1 LQNNVTLLK
10 RGVGYT
16 AAYDSATGKITFT
29 FPSAISAKI
38 LYSTHDY
45 WYYSGTTNLDAYTEV
60 IQDPTGPVVFDFS
73 YKDDYKFAV
82 DPMGVT
88 KAFGIDVDMVYNVVP
103 GNYSVGDPDLDDSKW
118 DFAVDFEDGF
128 EQSYYYWDDVVNEA
142 VGADVNATM
151 LGSGA
156 NMWVNLTAAGKD
168 AWIDYMDIRMHLAA
182 TVTYITGVGEEID
195 NLTLTFQPY
204 MSFVLD
210 ESRRGRYEWVEVG
223 RDAASVD
230 SAGAALV
237 AEALDSYKHIGI
249 GLAGADMD
257 NPVASNNMPSVMAA
271 FTAGTS
277 VADYKDSIFRAALKD
292 DWCTYWP
299 VASSNMLAIGGPLA
313 NLLAYY
319 VNDFTDAMYGLPQ
332 FAGTAYSG
340 KIAAVSCWDRDWLG
354 ETDYN
359 TYYSYGMGPYY
370 LGAAV
375 ISTYKDIN
383 GTVIF
388 DVWGMEGRDT
398 YYASLWLHGDEER
411 GLTPGLLEMQRF
423 PKGVTSIVLY
433 IWYSNNWKH
442 PLYSIPEMLGTISET
457 RMTITS
463 VDTDGIYQNIYAGS
477 YKGGI
482 HDP

>member
-1 LQNNVTLLK
+1 MDMLDVHWGIVPPITKTIIVDTLNFMVIPTVTLSYNATEDEMNVT
-10 RGVGYT
+10 
-16 AAYDSATGKITFT
+16 AT
-29 FPSAISAKI
+29 
-38 LYSTHDY
+38 L
-45 WYYSGTTNLDAYTEV
+45 
-60 IQDPTGPVVFDFS
+60 
-73 YKDDYKFAV
+73 
-82 DPMGVT
+82 
-88 KAFGIDVDMVYNVVP
+88 
-103 GNYSVGDPDLDDSKW
+103 
-118 DFAVDFEDGF
+118 DFEPA
-128 EQSYYYWDDVVNEA
+128 STWDE
-142 VGADVNATM
+142 
-151 LGSGA
+151 
-156 NMWVNLTAAGKD
+156 
-168 AWIDYMDIRMHLAA
+168 
-182 TVTYITGVGEEID
+182 TVLYRAHE
-195 NLTLTFQPY
+195 
-204 MSFVLD
+204 M
-210 ESRRGRYEWVEVG
+210 GRYEWAEVG

-237 AEALDSYKHIGI
+237 AEAFDSYKKIGI
-249 GLAGADMD
+249 GIAGADMD
-257 NPVASNNMPSVMAA
+257 NPVAANNMPSVMAA

-457 RMTITS
+457 RMTVTPA
-463 VDTDGIYQNIYAGS
+463 DTDGIFQNLYAGL

>member
-1 LQNNVTLLK
+1 
-10 RGVGYT
+10 
-16 AAYDSATGKITFT
+16 
-29 FPSAISAKI
+29 
-38 LYSTHDY
+38 
-45 WYYSGTTNLDAYTEV
+45 
-60 IQDPTGPVVFDFS
+60 
-73 YKDDYKFAV
+73 
-82 DPMGVT
+82 
-88 KAFGIDVDMVYNVVP
+88 
-103 GNYSVGDPDLDDSKW
+103 
-118 DFAVDFEDGF
+118 
-128 EQSYYYWDDVVNEA
+128 
-142 VGADVNATM
+142 
-151 LGSGA
+151 
-156 NMWVNLTAAGKD
+156 
-168 AWIDYMDIRMHLAA
+168 MDIRMHLYAEVVYDTLAA
-182 TVTYITGVGEEID
+182 GETGPA
-195 NLTLTFQPY
+195 NLTITFTPR

-257 NPVASNNMPSVMAA
+257 NPVAANNMPSVMAA

-319 VNDFTDAMYGLPQ
+319 VNDFTDAMYGTPQ
-332 FAGTAYSG
+332 FSGTAYSG

-359 TYYSYGMGPYY
+359 TYYSFAMGPYY

-398 YYASLWLHGDEER
+398 YYASLWLHGDAER

-433 IWYSNNWKH
+433 IWYGNNWKH

-457 RMTITS
+457 RMTVTPA
-463 VDTDGIYQNIYAGS
+463 DTDGIFQNLYAGS